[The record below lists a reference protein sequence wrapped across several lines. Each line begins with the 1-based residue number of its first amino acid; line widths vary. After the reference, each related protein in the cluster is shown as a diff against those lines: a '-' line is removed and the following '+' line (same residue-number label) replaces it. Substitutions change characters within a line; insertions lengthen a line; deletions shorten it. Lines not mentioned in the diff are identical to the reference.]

1 MTGEYMHLYKHAAF
15 CLYHSIMSGKGHDVY
30 TLWTKDWV
38 LCGVFNNFMSC
49 SLKKKKFMSC
59 VFFNDNLFIKISF

>member
-30 TLWTKDWV
+30 TLWTKDFFIRIRCSV
-38 LCGVFNNFMSC
+38 EFLIILCHVF
-49 SLKKKKFMSC
+49 
-59 VFFNDNLFIKISF
+59 